1 MGKRS
6 GIIDHEEDLAKLSF
20 AQLDTEIER
29 CRMRLG
35 IAPTSRLRKS
45 FESRI
50 HWLEKFPANR
60 HSD

>member
-6 GIIDHEEDLAKLSF
+6 GIIDHEEGLAELSLADL
-20 AQLDTEIER
+20 DREISR

-35 IAPTSRLRKS
+35 IATNSQQRKQ

-50 HWLEKFPANR
+50 HWLEGYRNR
-60 HSD
+60 RGAE

>member
-6 GIIDHEEDLAKLSF
+6 GIIDHEEGLADLSLAD
-20 AQLDTEIER
+20 LDREISR

-35 IAPTSRLRKS
+35 IAASTQQRKQ

-50 HWLEKFPANR
+50 HWLESYRDRRNAE
-60 HSD
+60 